1 MASPR
6 ERVNTRVASVRARR
20 PRVDHLVRMQE
31 HYSRTGASQQA
42 GAVTYFGFLSF
53 FPILALS
60 FFAVGLIAHIYPGAR
75 QDLHQAVDAVLPG
88 LVGSGHGQ
96 ISMRR
101 IESAAGAVGVLGLLG
116 VLYAGLG
123 WVSSLRSALVTVFCV
138 PRRER
143 PSFVIGKLRDL
154 LAMAV
159 LGAVLLVAVAVTGFV
174 RGFSDDVLDWIA
186 VSHQL
191 GWLVWLV
198 TLALGL
204 AANALLFYIMF
215 VLLAGP
221 RLGHRSLWA
230 GAVLGGVGFEV
241 LKQLSGQLLAATK
254 GQPAFQAF
262 GISLILLVW
271 INYFSRVTLYAAAY
285 AITAEPVRPA
295 ELDTAPAQGPRV
307 PALAVVPE
315 RRRTPAA
322 AFVAGAA
329 TMAALGGLLG
339 VLLGVLR
346 RKK

>member
-1 MASPR
+1 MASLK
-6 ERVNTRVASVRARR
+6 ERITTRVAKVRARR
-20 PRVDHLVRMQE
+20 PSVDHVVRMQE
-31 HYSRTGASQQA
+31 HYSGTGASQQA

-60 FFAVGLIAHIYPGAR
+60 FFTVGLIAHVYPGAR
-75 QDLHQAVDAVLPG
+75 HDLRQAIDSILPG

-101 IESAAGAVGVLGLLG
+101 IESVAGAVGLVGLVG

-143 PSFVIGKLRDL
+143 PGFLTGKLRDL
-154 LAMAV
+154 LTLAV
-159 LGAVLLVAVAVTGFV
+159 LGVVLLVAVAVTGFV
-174 RGFSDDVLDWIA
+174 RGFSGAVLDWIG

-198 TLALGL
+198 TLVLGL
-204 AANALLFYIMF
+204 AANALLFYAMF
-215 VLLAGP
+215 VLLAEP
-221 RLGHRSLWA
+221 RLGQRSLWA

-241 LKQLSGQLLAATK
+241 LKQLSGLLLAATK

-285 AITAEPVRPA
+285 AVTAEPTRPS
-295 ELDTAPAQGPRV
+295 ELETAPVQGPRV
-307 PALAVVPE
+307 PALEVVP
-315 RRRTPAA
+315 RPRTPAA
-322 AFVAGAA
+322 AFAAGAA
-329 TMAALGGLLG
+329 TMAVLGGLLG
-339 VLLGVLR
+339 ALLGVLR